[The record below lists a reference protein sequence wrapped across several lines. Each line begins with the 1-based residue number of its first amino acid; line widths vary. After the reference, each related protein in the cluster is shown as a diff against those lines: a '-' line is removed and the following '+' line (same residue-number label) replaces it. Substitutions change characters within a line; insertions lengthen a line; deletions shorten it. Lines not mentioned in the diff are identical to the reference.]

1 MHPVREQRA
10 SSPLTC
16 KVIDLRNPLGP
27 AVCIDRDTR
36 PDTCPQA
43 INSVH
48 KLQEFS
54 GTTAAVHTLP
64 VSPSS
69 VSFVCSGYAL
79 SWGCKFD
86 WGEPVEVRVRSSGFI
101 VDPPF
106 FDDEAR
112 LL

>member
-16 KVIDLRNPLGP
+16 KAIDLRNPLGP

-54 GTTAAVHTLP
+54 GTTAAVHTC
-64 VSPSS
+64 SPEMSS
-69 VSFVCSGYAL
+69 L
-79 SWGCKFD
+79 
-86 WGEPVEVRVRSSGFI
+86 
-101 VDPPF
+101 
-106 FDDEAR
+106 
-112 LL
+112 